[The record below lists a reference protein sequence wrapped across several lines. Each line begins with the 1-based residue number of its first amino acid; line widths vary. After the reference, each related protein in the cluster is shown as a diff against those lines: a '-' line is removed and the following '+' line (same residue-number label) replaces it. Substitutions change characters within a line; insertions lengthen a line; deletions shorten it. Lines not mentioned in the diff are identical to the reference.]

1 MTIQTTAVTNS
12 ATTVYTSTNNTA
24 ITYMELTNV
33 SGGALTVDIHVIPSG
48 DSLSNTNIIA
58 KTLSI
63 ATLDSYQLYTGGEKL
78 LLANGDTVQVTA
90 NAATGINSVVS
101 FTSI

>member
-1 MTIQTTAVTNS
+1 
-12 ATTVYTSTNNTA
+12 
-24 ITYMELTNV
+24 
-33 SGGALTVDIHVIPSG
+33 
-48 DSLSNTNIIA
+48 LSNTNIIA

-90 NAATGINSVVS
+90 SAATGINSVVS

>member
-1 MTIQTTAVTNS
+1 MTIQTTAVSNS
-12 ATTVYTSTNNTA
+12 ATTVYSSTNNTA

-33 SGGALTVDIHVIPSG
+33 SGGALTVDIHVIPNG

-90 NAATGINSVVS
+90 SAATGINAVVS
-101 FTSI
+101 FTAI

>member
-1 MTIQTTAVTNS
+1 MTIQTTAVSNS

-24 ITYMELTNV
+24 VTYMQLTNT
-33 SGGALTVDIHVIPSG
+33 SAGALTVDINVIPNG
-48 DSLSNTNIIA
+48 DSLSATNVVA

-63 ATLDSYQLYTGGEKL
+63 SATDSYQLYTGGEKL

-90 NAATGINSVVS
+90 SAATGINAVVS
-101 FTSI
+101 FTAI

>member
-1 MTIQTTAVTNS
+1 MTIQTTAVSNS

-33 SGGALTVDIHVIPSG
+33 SGGALTVDIHVVPSG
-48 DSLSNTNIIA
+48 DALSNTNIIA

-63 ATLDSYQLYTGGEKL
+63 ATLDSYQIYTGGEKL
-78 LLANGDTVQVTA
+78 LLANGDTIQITA
-90 NAATGINSVVS
+90 SAATGINAVVS
-101 FTSI
+101 FTAI

>member
-1 MTIQTTAVTNS
+1 MTIQTTAVSNS

-33 SGGALTVDIHVIPSG
+33 SGGALTVDIHVVPSG
-48 DSLSNTNIIA
+48 DSVTNTNIIA

-63 ATLDSYQLYTGGEKL
+63 APLDSYQIYTGGEKL
-78 LLANGDTVQVTA
+78 LLANADTIQITA
-90 NAATGINSVVS
+90 SAATGINAVVS
-101 FTSI
+101 FTAI

>member
-1 MTIQTTAVTNS
+1 MTIQTTNVTNS

-24 ITYMELTNV
+24 ITYFQLTNETA
-33 SGGALTVDIHVIPSG
+33 GALTVDIHVIPNG
-48 DSLSNTNIIA
+48 ESLGNENLVA

-63 ATLDSYQLYTGGEKL
+63 AATDSYQLYTGGEKL
-78 LLANGDTVQVTA
+78 LLANGDTIQVTA
-90 NAATGINSVVS
+90 SAASGINAVVS

>member
-1 MTIQTTAVTNS
+1 MTIQTATVTNS

-24 ITYMELTNV
+24 ITYMQLTNETA
-33 SGGALTVDIHVIPSG
+33 GALTVDIHVIPSG
-48 DSLSNTNIIA
+48 DSLGNTNLVA

-63 ATLDSYQLYTGGEKL
+63 AATDSYQLYTGGEKL
-78 LLANGDTVQVTA
+78 LLANGDVVQVTA
-90 NAATGINSVVS
+90 SAATGINSVVS

>member
-1 MTIQTTAVTNS
+1 MTIQTTAVSNS

-24 ITYMELTNV
+24 VTYMQLTNT
-33 SGGALTVDIHVIPSG
+33 SAGALTVDIHVIPNG
-48 DSLSNTNIIA
+48 DSLSTTNAVA

-63 ATLDSYQLYTGGEKL
+63 AATDSYQLYTGGEKL
-78 LLANGDTVQVTA
+78 LLANGDIVQVTA
-90 NAATGINSVVS
+90 SAATGINAVVS

>member
-1 MTIQTTAVTNS
+1 MTIQTTAVSNS

-33 SGGALTVDIHVIPSG
+33 SGGALTVDIHVVPSG
-48 DSLSNTNIIA
+48 DGVTNTNIIA

-78 LLANGDTVQVTA
+78 LLANGDTIQITA
-90 NAATGINSVVS
+90 SAATGINAVVS
-101 FTSI
+101 FTAI

>member
-1 MTIQTTAVTNS
+1 MTIQTTLVTNS

-33 SGGALTVDIHVIPSG
+33 SAGALTVDIHVIPSG
-48 DSLSNTNIIA
+48 DSLSNKNIIA

-63 ATLDSYQLYTGGEKL
+63 AATDSYQIYTGGEKL
-78 LLANGDTVQVTA
+78 LLANGD
-90 NAATGINSVVS
+90 I
-101 FTSI
+101 IK

>member
-1 MTIQTTAVTNS
+1 MTIQTTAVSNS

-24 ITYMELTNV
+24 VTYMQLTN
-33 SGGALTVDIHVIPSG
+33 SSAGALTVDIHVIPNG
-48 DSLSNTNIIA
+48 DTLGTTNAVA

-63 ATLDSYQLYTGGEKL
+63 AATDSYQLYSGGEKL

-90 NAATGINSVVS
+90 SAATGINAVVS

>member
-1 MTIQTTAVTNS
+1 MTIQTTAVSNS

-33 SGGALTVDIHVIPSG
+33 SGGALTVDIHFIPSG

-78 LLANGDTVQVTA
+78 LLANGDTIQVTA
-90 NAATGINSVVS
+90 SGATGINAVVS
-101 FTSI
+101 FTAI

>member
-1 MTIQTTAVTNS
+1 MTIQTTAVSNS
-12 ATTVYTSTNNTA
+12 ATTVYSSTNNTA
-24 ITYMELTNV
+24 VTYMQLTNT
-33 SGGALTVDIHVIPSG
+33 SAGALTVDIHVIPNG
-48 DSLSNTNIIA
+48 DSLSTTNAVA

-63 ATLDSYQLYTGGEKL
+63 AATDSYQLYTGGEKL

-90 NAATGINSVVS
+90 SAATGINAVVS

>member
-1 MTIQTTAVTNS
+1 MTIQTTTVTNS

-24 ITYMELTNV
+24 ITYMQLTNY
-33 SGGALTVDIHVIPSG
+33 SAGALTVDIHVIPSG
-48 DSLSNTNIIA
+48 DSLANQNLIA

-63 ATLDSYQLYTGGEKL
+63 AATDSYQLYTGGEKL
-78 LLANGDTVQVTA
+78 LLANGDVVQVTA
-90 NAATGINSVVS
+90 SAATGINSVVS

>member
-1 MTIQTTAVTNS
+1 
-12 ATTVYTSTNNTA
+12 
-24 ITYMELTNV
+24 
-33 SGGALTVDIHVIPSG
+33 
-48 DSLSNTNIIA
+48 LSNTNIIA

-90 NAATGINSVVS
+90 SAATGINAVVS
-101 FTSI
+101 FTAI

>member
-78 LLANGDTVQVTA
+78 LLSNGDFIQVTA
-90 NAATGINSVVS
+90 SAATGINAVVS
-101 FTSI
+101 FTTI

>member
-1 MTIQTTAVTNS
+1 MTIQTTAVSNS

-33 SGGALTVDIHVIPSG
+33 SGGALTVDIHVVPSG
-48 DSLSNTNIIA
+48 DSVSNTNIIA

-63 ATLDSYQLYTGGEKL
+63 ATLDSYQIYTGGEKL
-78 LLANGDTVQVTA
+78 LLANGDTIQITA
-90 NAATGINSVVS
+90 SAATGINAVVS
-101 FTSI
+101 FTAI

>member
-1 MTIQTTAVTNS
+1 MTIQTTAVSNS

-63 ATLDSYQLYTGGEKL
+63 ATLDSYQIYTGGEKL
-78 LLANGDTVQVTA
+78 LLANGDTIQITA
-90 NAATGINSVVS
+90 SAATGINAVVS
-101 FTSI
+101 FTAI

>member
-1 MTIQTTAVTNS
+1 MTIQTTAVSNS

-90 NAATGINSVVS
+90 SAASGINAVVS
-101 FTSI
+101 FTAI

>member
-1 MTIQTTAVTNS
+1 MTIQTTLVTNS

-33 SGGALTVDIHVIPSG
+33 SAGALTVDIHVIPSG

-63 ATLDSYQLYTGGEKL
+63 AATDSYQLYTGGEKL
-78 LLANGDTVQVTA
+78 LLANGDIIQVTA
-90 NAATGINSVVS
+90 SAATGINAVVS
-101 FTSI
+101 FTAI